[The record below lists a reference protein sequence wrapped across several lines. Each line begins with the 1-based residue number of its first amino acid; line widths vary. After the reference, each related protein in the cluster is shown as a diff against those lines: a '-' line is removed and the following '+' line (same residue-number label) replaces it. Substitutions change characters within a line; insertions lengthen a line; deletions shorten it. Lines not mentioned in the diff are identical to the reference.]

1 MTEHC
6 ICGSA
11 KLTINCCGPL
21 LDQTKFAKTPVQ
33 LMRSRYSAYALGGHG
48 DYLLSTWLPTM
59 TQGLSSAD
67 LSIRS
72 VDWVRLEIL
81 GKAQQGDNGQVEFKA
96 YFLNSDGQE
105 QVQHEK
111 SIFKRI
117 NGRWFY
123 VGGEVS

>member
-1 MTEHC
+1 M
-6 ICGSA
+6 
-11 KLTINCCGPL
+11 L
-21 LDQTKFAKTPVQ
+21 
-33 LMRSRYSAYALGGHG
+33 
-48 DYLLSTWLPTM
+48 
-59 TQGLSSAD
+59 
-67 LSIRS
+67 IRS

-123 VGGEVS
+123 VNAEVT